1 MKPVM
6 VGDPPSERLC
16 IGFVA
21 RRYINKGE
29 ELFFNYGIKD
39 KQLPWSTT
47 NAKKAATS
55 LQKTNSTS
63 KKVCVTICTCY
74 YKYILLWWN
83 KFTFVI
89 LTFFMFHYYLH
100 VHICINLQAGKR
112 RYHCCIVEGCEAV
125 VKKLSEHI
133 WHVHGVSNKDDRKKL
148 LQLAREVR
156 VCYCLANYSY
166 KILCN
171 YYRRNVLMRAMQRYI
186 CGKNCMILSHRV
198 RKLFSNK
205 MIF

>member
-1 MKPVM
+1 MQYTITIINFRYINHASAHYNLVLMKPVM
-6 VGDPPSERLC
+6 VGDPPSERLR

-47 NAKKAATS
+47 NAKKAATT
-55 LQKTNSTS
+55 LQKINSTS
-63 KKVCVTICTCY
+63 KQVCVTICTCY

-100 VHICINLQAGKR
+100 VHICMYISALIYRLAR
-112 RYHCCIVEGCEAV
+112 DSTIAV
-125 VKKLSEHI
+125 LYK
-133 WHVHGVSNKDDRKKL
+133 GVKL
-148 LQLAREVR
+148 LSKSYPNTSDMCM
-156 VCYCLANYSY
+156 VCPTRMTEKNY
-166 KILCN
+166 
-171 YYRRNVLMRAMQRYI
+171 
-186 CGKNCMILSHRV
+186 
-198 RKLFSNK
+198 FS
-205 MIF
+205 